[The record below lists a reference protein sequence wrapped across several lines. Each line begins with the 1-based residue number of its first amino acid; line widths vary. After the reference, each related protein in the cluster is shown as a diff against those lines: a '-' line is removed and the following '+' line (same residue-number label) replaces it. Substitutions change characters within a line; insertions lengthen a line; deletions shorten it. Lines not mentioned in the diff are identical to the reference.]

1 MPDAHQDESDGED
14 DDEGSG
20 EREDCVSPVDA
31 RALCLGGRGDG
42 VLVGDGT
49 HPLHEFGFRE
59 VASGTRGSAL
69 AEDENLARARRFRL
83 PVRCMKERQDAGS
96 KFKPRKRA

>member
-1 MPDAHQDESDGED
+1 MAKTMTRAAESGRTVFRQSMPAPS
-14 DDEGSG
+14 
-20 EREDCVSPVDA
+20 
-31 RALCLGGRGDG
+31 
-42 VLVGDGT
+42 VLEAAGT